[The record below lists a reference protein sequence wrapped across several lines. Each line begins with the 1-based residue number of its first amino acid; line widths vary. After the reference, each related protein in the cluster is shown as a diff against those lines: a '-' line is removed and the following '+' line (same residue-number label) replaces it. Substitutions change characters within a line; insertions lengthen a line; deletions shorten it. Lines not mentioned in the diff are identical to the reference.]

1 MSMSRAFHIDED
13 ELIQY
18 ALGALGEAQLTT
30 LTAHVSMCTECR
42 AKLAAVQVE
51 LAAYASVLPV
61 EEELPQGARDRF
73 LSRLNSAAQP
83 ESRLEQVR
91 EEGRTR
97 QFTSTLREWFS
108 TPMPLKILSGALALA
123 TLFLAYDDLGHIH
136 ENRQMI
142 PEMKRL
148 VKESAEYED
157 LKQFLRGNDTQEVTL
172 HEKPLANKA
181 PEGHAIY
188 SSTSGRLVFTAAN
201 MPALPPS
208 KAYELWLL
216 PASGAA
222 PIPAGTFV
230 PDRAGNGAVIFPNL
244 PENTPAGGFGI
255 TVEDAEGATK
265 PTPPILLSGQ

>member
-1 MSMSRAFHIDED
+1 MSMPRPFHIEED

-18 ALGALGEAQLTT
+18 ALGTLKDAQLTT

-42 AKLAAVQVE
+42 TKLAAIQVE
-51 LAAYASVLPV
+51 LAAYASALPP
-61 EEELPQGARDRF
+61 EGELPSSARDRF
-73 LSRLNSAAQP
+73 LAKLTTAAAS
-83 ESRLEQVR
+83 ESRLDQVR
-91 EEGRTR
+91 EESRTGAA
-97 QFTSTLREWFS
+97 TKSIKDWFA
-108 TPMPLKILSGALALA
+108 TPMPLRILSGALAA
-123 TLFLAYDDLGHIH
+123 AVVFLAYDDLSHIH

-142 PEMKRL
+142 PEMRRL
-148 VKESAEYED
+148 VKETAEYED
-157 LKQFLRGNDTQEVTL
+157 LKQFLQGNNTQEVTL
-172 HEKPLANKA
+172 HEKPLANKT

-188 SSTSGRLVFTAAN
+188 SSTTGRLVFTAAN
-201 MPALPPS
+201 MPAPPAG

-255 TVEDAEGATK
+255 TVEIGRAHV
-265 PTPPILLSGQ
+265 